1 MKRNR
6 FTDEQ
11 IIGILKEHEAG
22 TPVSELCRKHGVS
35 DASIYKWKA
44 KFGGMEVSEAKR
56 LKTLE
61 DENTKLKRLLADAML
76 DNAALKDLLGKVV
89 TPAAK
94 RKAVAHLM
102 SHHEMSERRA
112 CKAIGF
118 CRMTVRYETRRDDD
132 HELRERMKALAHE
145 RRRFGYRRI
154 HVLLRREGHLVNHKR
169 LFRLYREEKL
179 TVRKRG
185 GRKRAIGTR
194 APMLVPMVANDRWSL
209 DFVSDQFTDG
219 RRLRILTVVDDCTR
233 ECLALVADTSLSG
246 LRVARELDRIIEERG
261 KPRMIVSDNGSEF
274 TSNAILQWAD
284 RTKVDW
290 HYIAPG
296 KPIQNAFIESF
307 NGRLRDEFL
316 NETLFSS
323 LAHARSALSNWRSD
337 YNNQRP
343 HSGLGWL
350 TPAEFAQT
358 LNPRRDAVLR
368 SRNGSAPQPAA
379 TEPTTA
385 TKNRWSELKTDKTW
399 GQGHRAYPSPSNI
412 PPNDLKISIGK
423 IILVI
428 RRGINIF

>member
-1 MKRNR
+1 M
-6 FTDEQ
+6 
-11 IIGILKEHEAG
+11 
-22 TPVSELCRKHGVS
+22 
-35 DASIYKWKA
+35 
-44 KFGGMEVSEAKR
+44 
-56 LKTLE
+56 
-61 DENTKLKRLLADAML
+61 
-76 DNAALKDLLGKVV
+76 V

-233 ECLALVADTSLSG
+233 ECLALVSDTSLSG

-337 YNNQRP
+337 YNDQRP

-350 TPAEFAQT
+350 TPAEFAHPERRHGDLRLWTGRITGEEELGLRYDALSRRKCRDRPNDAWHGHLHHVSASRRQDRHDQRQWDVGK
-358 LNPRRDAVLR
+358 LLPAPRPSGLGAPGDERRRLSCRADRLRRLWRSHQHHDAGQEGLYRRTLR
-368 SRNGSAPQPAA
+368 SRNRADVSQCQVLRPGLRAISPQ
-379 TEPTTA
+379 
-385 TKNRWSELKTDKTW
+385 
-399 GQGHRAYPSPSNI
+399 G
-412 PPNDLKISIGK
+412 
-423 IILVI
+423 
-428 RRGINIF
+428 

>member
-76 DNAALKDLLGKVV
+76 DNAALKDLFGKEVV

-94 RKAVAHLM
+94 RNAVAHLM

-118 CRMTVRYETRRDDD
+118 CRMTVRYETRRDND

-296 KPIQNAFIESF
+296 RPIQNAFIESF

-337 YNNQRP
+337 YNDQRP

-385 TKNRWSELKTDKTW
+385 TKNRWSELKT
-399 GQGHRAYPSPSNI
+399 G
-412 PPNDLKISIGK
+412 
-423 IILVI
+423 
-428 RRGINIF
+428 

>member
-1 MKRNR
+1 MKRKR

-76 DNAALKDLLGKVV
+76 DNAALKDLPGKEVV

-337 YNNQRP
+337 YNDQRP

-385 TKNRWSELKTDKTW
+385 TKNRWSELKT
-399 GQGHRAYPSPSNI
+399 G
-412 PPNDLKISIGK
+412 
-423 IILVI
+423 
-428 RRGINIF
+428 